1 MHFSRK
7 TILVVGAALLAACGD
22 KVSVTSYTPPTTT
35 AKVNSVEVA
44 PASATLSVG
53 QSITLTAA
61 VNADAGVAT
70 TVTWTSSD
78 ATKATVSS
86 AGVVA
91 AVAAT
96 PGVAICATS
105 TVDTGKK
112 GCASIVVSA
121 ATQTIPASVSIAS
134 ITAGNINTPVNP
146 AAVAGQID
154 VRLNVNPGNQTISK
168 IVLVVGGVRADS
180 QTFSAA
186 QAAALRFAAD
196 EAIAAQTTF
205 PQVLFS
211 INTAKFNATTGV
223 PAWLNAAQQVSAQV
237 YTGTGTSAAATATAQ
252 TTLTFANPDGFVATV
267 VTSGTTANALNAT
280 GYRYDRGGLDVTI
293 LPVIYSGRAIASAT
307 LAFGSALC
315 DANGTGTRTTAL
327 TAPAAGSTAWTKIGW
342 AQTTPTG
349 GLIGNY
355 LTNYEFNGCAG
366 SNNTGET
373 VSVTAVD
380 ANGDA
385 ILAAGTTPLNANAA
399 NSLRLDNRAPNGGSP
414 VFIGNP
420 NGRQNGWI
428 NAAVS
433 MVGLRTTYSAT
444 SNSWLYNAT
453 PTDAGQGSYVPFLR
467 IAASATGLVD
477 EARAATASSAP
488 TLAAPS
494 LGPTTYCAIA
504 TAQDALGNETARPA
518 AGSVCTAPFV
528 GSATGGGATST
539 GLAAAPNSM
548 LFGVDIAPPTI
559 TLLGRTDDAN
569 AFDANERLNNGGPI
583 GATNYFA
590 VNVSDT
596 GSVGNSGML
605 SGSAVMGTVIIRN
618 AANALLTNNAVGAAN
633 SYCAVGAYGTDG
645 VTCGVASVQAA
656 PVFPKVVTGA
666 GVTANSTAGYYTFT
680 AYSRDAAGNQSG
692 TVSRV
697 AAYDLTANVPAL
709 TTALFNTP
717 LTGGSVTF
725 NANAS
730 DNFDLRDVTYNLTYP
745 TLAGPIVYPAVTLG
759 TFNGTQV
766 YSNIAAGIT
775 IPAFIRQ
782 VEQLTGNAPIA
793 AAGGAQK
800 PTALTGVAR
809 DQANVSSAAA
819 VTAIPGASVTT
830 GVSYLAA
837 AAPSLVRSFAISNAA
852 TNVSNGATSPAANS
866 LSVTLNIDVTGPTA
880 TFNSPFI
887 SMGLYRLVGGN
898 LVQIGSTSS
907 YTTTDD
913 GSAFGRQH
921 RYQITWTPGTGV
933 AAGATALYAV
943 GVNAAGD
950 ALVTPVSAAIT
961 ITNP

>member
-252 TTLTFANPDGFVATV
+252 TTLTFANADGFTASV

-280 GYRYDRGGLDVTI
+280 GFRYDRGGLDVTI

-307 LAFGSALC
+307 LSFGSVAC
-315 DANGTGTRTTAL
+315 DASATGVRTTAL

-349 GLIGNY
+349 GAAANY
-355 LTNYEFNGCAG
+355 LTNYEFNGCAL
-366 SNNTGET
+366 NATGET
-373 VSVTAVD
+373 VAVTAVD

-385 ILAAGTTPLNANAA
+385 ILSAAAPLNAAAA

-433 MVGLRTTYSAT
+433 MVGLRTTFSAT

-467 IAASATGLVD
+467 IAASATGTVD

-518 AGSVCTAPFV
+518 AGAACTAPFV
-528 GSATGGGATST
+528 GSATAGGATAT
-539 GLAAAPNSM
+539 AANSM

-559 TLLGRTDDAN
+559 TLLGRTDDAS
-569 AFDANERLNNGGPI
+569 AFDANERLNTAATI
-583 GATNYFA
+583 GAGNYFA

-618 AANALLTNNAVGAAN
+618 AANAALTNGAVGAVN
-633 SYCAVGAYGTDG
+633 SYCAVGAYASDG
-645 VTCGVASVQAA
+645 VTCSAASVQAA
-656 PVFPKVVTGA
+656 PAFPKVVTGA
-666 GVTANSTAGYYTFT
+666 GVTGNSTAGYYTFT
-680 AYSRDAAGNQSG
+680 AFSRDAAGNTSG
-692 TVSRV
+692 SVTRV
-697 AAYDLTANVPAL
+697 ASYDLTGNVPAL

-730 DNFDLRDVTYNLTYP
+730 DNFDLWKVQYTLTYGAA
-745 TLAGPIVYPAVTLG
+745 LAGPIVYPAVTLG

-782 VEQLTGNAPIA
+782 VEQVTGQAPITAGA
-793 AAGGAQK
+793 ATK
-800 PTALTGVAR
+800 PTALTGIAT
-809 DQANVSSAAA
+809 DQANVPSAAA

-830 GVSYLAA
+830 GTSYLAA
-837 AAPSLVRSFAISNAA
+837 AAPSLVRTFAITNAA

-921 RYQITWTPGTGV
+921 RYQITWTPGTSVG
-933 AAGATALYAV
+933 AGATALYAI